1 MSKRRRAKQEQRTY
15 TDSYVSSL
23 LATATGEAQLAAT
36 AAKEVCAGLYSRA
49 FMSARV
55 EPDTPETRA
64 LTVEA
69 LGLIGRSFITRGES
83 LFCIEADP
91 ADGTVKLLPSS
102 SWTVKGSLDPETWS
116 YVANLTGP
124 EYQRLAHRIRGKR
137 TPFQDQCKSRI
148 SVAWTS
154 LPWISRTTT
163 SKIDQGDHSAAC
175 RRDRQVERICRVCS
189 SRSE

>member
-1 MSKRRRAKQEQRTY
+1 MSKRRRNKPEQRSY

-83 LFCIEADP
+83 LFCIEQTRQMGRSSCCHRP
-91 ADGTVKLLPSS
+91 AGLSEAT
-102 SWTVKGSLDPETWS
+102 WTRRR
-116 YVANLTGP
+116 GP
-124 EYQRLAHRIRGKR
+124 
-137 TPFQDQCKSRI
+137 T
-148 SVAWTS
+148 
-154 LPWISRTTT
+154 
-163 SKIDQGDHSAAC
+163 
-175 RRDRQVERICRVCS
+175 
-189 SRSE
+189 